1 MLPPDWSDSLQ
12 RVIHGD
18 QGVGRIAPPPGA
30 FCPHRLGPRSARV
43 AGKQIFLALK
53 FAEKQRVWP
62 AFSRAAQATARLWHG
77 ACLLFS
83 TCGGRSGACST

>member
-1 MLPPDWSDSLQ
+1 MLPPDWGDSLQ

-43 AGKQIFLALK
+43 AGKQIF
-53 FAEKQRVWP
+53 FGPEI
-62 AFSRAAQATARLWHG
+62 
-77 ACLLFS
+77 C
-83 TCGGRSGACST
+83 